1 MVDATDLKSV
11 SHIESEGSSPSTPI
25 SIKAYRCQELSPS
38 LFPQG
43 NKSTHSVP
51 KIPKKARSH

>member
-25 SIKAYRCQELSPS
+25 FFNAYRCQELSPS
-38 LFPQG
+38 LFPQR
-43 NKSTHSVP
+43 NKSAHSVP
-51 KIPKKARSH
+51 KITLKARSR